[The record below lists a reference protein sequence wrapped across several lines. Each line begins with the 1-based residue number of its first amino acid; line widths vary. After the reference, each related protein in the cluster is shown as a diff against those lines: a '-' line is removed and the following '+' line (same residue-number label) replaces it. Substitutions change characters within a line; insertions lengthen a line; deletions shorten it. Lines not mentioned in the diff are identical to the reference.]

1 MRRKGIFDGLVKSHK
16 SDGTVK
22 NSRCKAHESL
32 GMRRTY
38 QYASV
43 TKDEAQRRRWT
54 FYEAVKFGFYQ
65 RGLTLVELV
74 VALAISFIVIGAVY
88 QAFTSQQRTYTIQDQ
103 VAEAQQN
110 ARVAMNILMRDL
122 RMVGYGKPAGD
133 VTINGKTYSHSID
146 VEQDPEEE
154 DSDTITLVGCFGS
167 PKGYLTK
174 TADKDDGQI
183 TVKSTGNELSQ
194 IFDSARSNYIFIGGM
209 GKLRVTV
216 APGSAEG
223 ILTLNGS
230 LTKRYP
236 TGVLS
241 GSIGSG
247 ATQIPL
253 RNTDGL
259 RAGDILFLGE
269 DRLIV
274 RDVGTDTITIDT
286 DPEVAGNQGI
296 SGSYPAGTYV
306 NPIAVYRV
314 TAVRYSI
321 DSSSGSPVLR
331 RNDEVEGNRTLAE
344 NVQELRIDPNDQDDQ
359 SLYNIW
365 LTARTRVEDPN
376 YTHPD
381 TGDHYRT
388 RQLESQVRLRNL

>member
-1 MRRKGIFDGLVKSHK
+1 M
-16 SDGTVK
+16 
-22 NSRCKAHESL
+22 
-32 GMRRTY
+32 
-38 QYASV
+38 
-43 TKDEAQRRRWT
+43 
-54 FYEAVKFGFYQ
+54 
-65 RGLTLVELV
+65 
-74 VALAISFIVIGAVY
+74 VAMAISFIVVGAVY
-88 QAFTSQQRTYTIQDQ
+88 RTFTSQQRTYTIQDQ
-103 VAEAQQN
+103 VAEAQQS

-122 RMVGYGKPAGD
+122 RMASYGKPAGD
-133 VTINGKTYSHSID
+133 VVIKGETYSRSIH
-146 VEQDPEEE
+146 VERGAGDE
-154 DSDTITLVGCFGS
+154 DSDAITLVGCFGS

-194 IFDSARSNYIFIGGM
+194 IFDSARSNYIFIGGV
-209 GKLRVTV
+209 GKLRVDV

-241 GSIGSG
+241 GSVDPG

-253 RNTDGL
+253 KSTDGL

-296 SGSYPAGTYV
+296 SGGYSVGTFV
-306 NPIAVYRV
+306 NPIPIYRL
-314 TAVRYSI
+314 TALEYYIEMDASLNR
-321 DSSSGSPVLR
+321 PVLIR
-331 RNDEVEGNRTLAE
+331 DDMVEGKRTLAE
-344 NVQELRIDPNDQDDQ
+344 NIQELGVEEPADDDQ

-365 LTARTRVEDPN
+365 LTARTRVRDPDYDGN
-376 YTHPD
+376 D
-381 TGDHYRT
+381 GFRT
-388 RQLESQVRLRNL
+388 RILESQVRPRNL

>member
-1 MRRKGIFDGLVKSHK
+1 MSREGGFGL
-16 SDGTVK
+16 
-22 NSRCKAHESL
+22 
-32 GMRRTY
+32 
-38 QYASV
+38 
-43 TKDEAQRRRWT
+43 
-54 FYEAVKFGFYQ
+54 YQ
-65 RGLTLVELV
+65 RGLTLVELM
-74 VALAISFIVIGAVY
+74 VALAISFIVVGAVY
-88 QAFTSQQRTYTIQDQ
+88 RTFTSQQRTYTIQDQ

-133 VTINGKTYSHSID
+133 VVIKGETYSRSIH
-146 VEQDPEEE
+146 VERGAGDE

-183 TVKSTGNELSQ
+183 TVRSTGNELSQ
-194 IFDSARSNYIFIGGM
+194 IFDSARSNYIFIGGIE
-209 GKLRVTV
+209 KLRVTA
-216 APGSAEG
+216 APGSVEG

-241 GSIGSG
+241 GSVGSG

-253 RNTDGL
+253 ESTEDL

-296 SGSYPAGTYV
+296 SGGYSEGTFV
-306 NPIAVYRV
+306 NPISVYRL
-314 TAVRYSI
+314 TALRYSV
-321 DSSSGSPVLR
+321 DSSFNLQR
-331 RNDEVEGNRTLAE
+331 EDKAEVDRTLAE
-344 NVQELRIDPNDQDDQ
+344 NIQKLEVTPDDQDDQ
-359 SLYNIW
+359 SLYTLR
-365 LTARTRVEDPN
+365 LTARTRVEDPD

>member
-1 MRRKGIFDGLVKSHK
+1 M
-16 SDGTVK
+16 
-22 NSRCKAHESL
+22 
-32 GMRRTY
+32 
-38 QYASV
+38 
-43 TKDEAQRRRWT
+43 
-54 FYEAVKFGFYQ
+54 
-65 RGLTLVELV
+65 
-74 VALAISFIVIGAVY
+74 VAMAISFIVVGAVY
-88 QAFTSQQRTYTIQDQ
+88 RTFTSQQRTYTIQDQ
-103 VAEAQQN
+103 VAEAQQS

-122 RMVGYGKPAGD
+122 RMAGYGKPAGD
-133 VTINGKTYSHSID
+133 VVIKGETYSHSID
-146 VEQDPEEE
+146 VGQDPEEE
-154 DSDTITLVGCFGS
+154 GSDVITLVGCFGS

-183 TVKSTGNELSQ
+183 TVKSTGNELSE
-194 IFDSARSNYIFIGGM
+194 IFDSGRSNYIFIGGM
-209 GKLRVTV
+209 EKLEVTD
-216 APGSAEG
+216 APGSEEG

-241 GSIGSG
+241 GSVDPG

-253 RNTDGL
+253 KSTDGL

-286 DPEVAGNQGI
+286 DPEVAANQGI
-296 SGSYPAGTYV
+296 SGGYSGGTFV
-306 NPIAVYRV
+306 NPIPVYRL

-365 LTARTRVEDPN
+365 LTARTRVEDPD

-388 RQLESQVRLRNL
+388 RQLESQVTLRNL

>member
-1 MRRKGIFDGLVKSHK
+1 MSREGGFGL
-16 SDGTVK
+16 
-22 NSRCKAHESL
+22 
-32 GMRRTY
+32 
-38 QYASV
+38 
-43 TKDEAQRRRWT
+43 
-54 FYEAVKFGFYQ
+54 YQ
-65 RGLTLVELV
+65 RGLTLIELM

-88 QAFTSQQRTYTIQDQ
+88 QTFSSQQRTYTIQDQ

-122 RMVGYGKPAGD
+122 RMAGYGKPEGD

-146 VEQDPEEE
+146 VEKDPEEE
-154 DSDTITLVGCFGS
+154 GSDVITLVGCFGS

-183 TVKSTGNELSQ
+183 TVKSTGNELSS
-194 IFDSARSNYIFIGGM
+194 IFNSEKSNYIFIGGIE
-209 GKLRVTV
+209 KLRVTA
-216 APGSAEG
+216 APGSEEG

-241 GSIGSG
+241 GSVESG

-253 RNTDGL
+253 KSTDDL
-259 RAGDILFLGE
+259 RADDILFLGE

-286 DPEVAGNQGI
+286 DPEEAGNQGI
-296 SGSYPAGTYV
+296 SGSYPAGTFV
-306 NPIAVYRV
+306 NPIPVYRL

-331 RNDEVEGNRTLAE
+331 RNDEVERNRTLAE

-359 SLYNIW
+359 PLYNIW
-365 LTARTRVEDPN
+365 LTARTRIKDPDYQEN
-376 YTHPD
+376 D
-381 TGDHYRT
+381 GYRT
-388 RQLESQVRLRNL
+388 RALESQVRLRNL